1 MPRNRIAIYIKKS
14 TFVRLFTN
22 KTITEHYGI
31 TLRDQYNIQAR
42 PFIQWCEFVWSPE
55 KAVTLTVFFSVTFSC

>member
-31 TLRDQYNIQAR
+31 TLRDQYNIQTR
-42 PFIQWCEFVWSPE
+42 PFIQ
-55 KAVTLTVFFSVTFSC
+55 